1 MKTDA
6 TTYRQRQILLIGIG
20 LAVFSEP
27 FLGILR
33 TDAMIFGLPATMVSL
48 FGLWLGLIVG
58 IAWMMERGRAD
69 VPAPIDVPDVRDAPR
84 TAPGDGF
91 APSD

>member
-6 TTYRQRQILLIGIG
+6 TTYRQRQILLVVMG

-33 TDAMIFGLPATMVSL
+33 TEAMIFGLPATMVSL
-48 FGLWLGLIVG
+48 FGVWLALIAG
-58 IAWMMERGRAD
+58 IAWMMERGQDD
-69 VPAPIDVPDVRDAPR
+69 VPAPIDEPDAR
-84 TAPGDGF
+84 
-91 APSD
+91 